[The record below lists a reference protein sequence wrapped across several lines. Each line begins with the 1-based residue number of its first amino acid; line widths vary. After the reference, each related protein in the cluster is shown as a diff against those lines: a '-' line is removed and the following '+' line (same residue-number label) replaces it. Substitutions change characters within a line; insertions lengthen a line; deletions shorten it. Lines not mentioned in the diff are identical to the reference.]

1 MIIVKK
7 QKLGE
12 VDCSLIV
19 KDSEYQAHKFG
30 LHCVSSGDF
39 EQVCHL

>member
-1 MIIVKK
+1 MIVVKK
-7 QKLGE
+7 QKVGE

-19 KDSEYQAHKFG
+19 KAFEYQAHKFG
-30 LHCVSSGDF
+30 LHCVSSGGS